1 MGHNDGVKMK
11 PNQLHLIKK
20 LERKVANLE
29 KDFHV
34 QENYKEKCDEMAE
47 QIEDLKRE
55 VKKILYA
62 IGQ

>member
-1 MGHNDGVKMK
+1 MK